1 MKARV
6 ISYHEVEE
14 MFQQVLKNLGNDP
27 LEEEAVIKTGSEL
40 IFLLRLCISQMKAT
54 NAVSYPEKSVH
65 LAILENASSAI
76 TYKMNS
82 CTVEQ
87 IANQVNTAYRY
98 FGVQ

>member
-6 ISYHEVEE
+6 ISYDEVEE
-14 MFQQVLKNLGNDP
+14 KFQQVVTDLRNDP

-54 NAVSYPEKSVH
+54 NAVSYPEKSMH
-65 LAILENASSAI
+65 LAILENASTAL

-87 IANQVNTAYRY
+87 VATQVNTAYRY